1 MEARLGVDSRLFWR
15 CRGEAHIETAKSGG
29 RDSVR
34 SVFHWEEVS
43 TWSLRGEDIGRS
55 TRGLRSGEISPDK
68 LPIDVIV
75 RDGTGITLNNRSLT
89 TLMVAGKQ
97 LL

>member
-1 MEARLGVDSRLFWR
+1 MDEVPEDYEVARFLPTNSR
-15 CRGEAHIETAKSGG
+15 
-29 RDSVR
+29 
-34 SVFHWEEVS
+34 
-43 TWSLRGEDIGRS
+43 
-55 TRGLRSGEISPDK
+55 
-68 LPIDVIV
+68 IDVIV